1 MTPFIS
7 KDMTPLTTDHLI
19 IRRFTEADIQPSYEM
34 NLDAEVSRYTGDG
47 GVVSKDEIER
57 RIREHVFGDYEKYGF
72 GRWAVEWKSSGE
84 FIGFCG
90 LKYLKDRDE
99 IDLGYRFKSEFWG
112 KGIATEAGRVTVDW
126 GFKHLNPPYLMAM
139 VLPENSGSI
148 RVLQKL
154 GFKKVGREMEDGEW
168 AEVWHLHR
176 GKD

>member
-1 MTPFIS
+1 
-7 KDMTPLTTDHLI
+7 
-19 IRRFTEADIQPSYEM
+19 
-34 NLDAEVSRYTGDG
+34 
-47 GVVSKDEIER
+47 
-57 RIREHVFGDYEKYGF
+57 
-72 GRWAVEWKSSGE
+72 
-84 FIGFCG
+84 
-90 LKYLKDRDE
+90 
-99 IDLGYRFKSEFWG
+99 
-112 KGIATEAGRVTVDW
+112 VTVDW